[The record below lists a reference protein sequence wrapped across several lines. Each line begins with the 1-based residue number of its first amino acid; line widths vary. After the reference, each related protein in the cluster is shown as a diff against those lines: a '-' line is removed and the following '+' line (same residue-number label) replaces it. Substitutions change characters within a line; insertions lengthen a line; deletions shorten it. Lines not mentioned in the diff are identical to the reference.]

1 VFLNAVEKHKETT
14 PADQYRPPYLANIL
28 PYLEDDPDQMPHERT
43 EDKTEP
49 EPTEDHERK
58 ARMDRRAKAKMDHR
72 AKMRRRRRVSS
83 TMCFMMVGEPLSAQE
98 LISSKS

>member
-49 EPTEDHERK
+49 EPTKDHERK
-58 ARMDRRAKAKMDHR
+58 ARMDHR

-83 TMCFMMVGEPLSAQE
+83 TMCFMMFGEPLSAQE